1 MLKFPHI
8 LTLKGVAMKKIAI
21 VLAFGFFGFVAFGE
35 TLDSSTQAS
44 AESQANVDSQT
55 QQEAQAQANP
65 STQADLQTQSDSNA
79 QANSNGDS
87 QAVSSA
93 QAATSEQTSTQQ
105 DIELKYPNSDWE
117 VWSEIDTSEWG
128 KKEAECNAL
137 DKGAERDKCK
147 SAQVK
152 KFHKLCKS
160 RGDDKS
166 CVLKIATLASDEVKS
181 EDIDILYKTCD
192 KEYASACAFYGKVVG
207 ELGDKANEARLY
219 EKACELGSAMGCLGM
234 GKSYFEQTKDTL
246 KAKPYIDKY
255 IDKAVSLADR
265 GCKGGFEVACKQL
278 DNINKLKAEI
288 DAKAQAQSQA
298 AQEANAGKK
307 SKKSKK

>member
-1 MLKFPHI
+1 
-8 LTLKGVAMKKIAI
+8 MKKIAI

-35 TLDSSTQAS
+35 TLDTDSAKESSPDSQQ
-44 AESQANVDSQT
+44 ESQAQI
-55 QQEAQAQANP
+55 NP
-65 STQADLQTQSDSNA
+65 SEQADLQTQSNPQA
-79 QANSNGDS
+79 QANSNEQADS
-87 QAVSSA
+87 QAVSNA
-93 QAATSEQTSTQQ
+93 QVAANTQASTQQ

-117 VWSEIDTSEWG
+117 VWGEIDTSEWS
-128 KKEAECNAL
+128 KKQAECNAI

-147 SAQVK
+147 SEQAK

-160 RGDDKS
+160 KGDDKS
-166 CVLKIATLASDEVKS
+166 CVLKVAVLASEEVKS

-255 IDKAVSLADR
+255 IDKAVDLADK

-278 DNINKLKAEI
+278 ENINKLKAEI
-288 DAKAQAQSQA
+288 AAKAQAQSQ

>member
-1 MLKFPHI
+1 
-8 LTLKGVAMKKIAI
+8 MKKIAI

-35 TLDSSTQAS
+35 TLSTDSTQESS
-44 AESQANVDSQT
+44 ANSQQESQT
-55 QQEAQAQANP
+55 QVNP
-65 STQADLQTQSDSNA
+65 SEQA
-79 QANSNGDS
+79 DS
-87 QAVSSA
+87 QAQNSPQAQVDSNEQAVSNT
-93 QAATSEQTSTQQ
+93 QVDTSTQTNTQQ
-105 DIELKYPNSDWE
+105 DIGQSVELKYPNSDWE
-117 VWSEIDTSEWG
+117 VLSEIDTSEWS

-147 SAQVK
+147 STQAK

-160 RGDDKS
+160 KGDNKS
-166 CVLKIATLASDEVKS
+166 CVLKVAMLTREEVKS

-192 KEYASACAFYGKVVG
+192 KEYASACAFYGNVVG

-219 EKACELGSAMGCLGM
+219 EKACELGSAIGCLGM
-234 GKSYFEQTKDTL
+234 GKSHSEQAKDIL

-255 IDKAVSLADR
+255 IDKAVDLADK

-278 DNINKLKAEI
+278 ENINKLKTEI
-288 DAKAQAQSQA
+288 ATKIEAQNQPQDAS
-298 AQEANAGKK
+298 EDKK

>member
-1 MLKFPHI
+1 
-8 LTLKGVAMKKIAI
+8 MKKIAI

-35 TLDSSTQAS
+35 TISTDSTQES
-44 AESQANVDSQT
+44 SLESQQESQT
-55 QQEAQAQANP
+55 QVNPSEQADSKTQSAPQAQAD
-65 STQADLQTQSDSNA
+65 STNEQA
-79 QANSNGDS
+79 DS
-87 QAVSSA
+87 QAVSNT
-93 QAATSEQTSTQQ
+93 QVDTSTQANTQQ
-105 DIELKYPNSDWE
+105 DIGESIELKYPNSDWE
-117 VWSEIDTSEWG
+117 VLSEIDTSEWS

-147 SAQVK
+147 STQAK

-160 RGDDKS
+160 KGDNKS
-166 CVLKIATLASDEVKS
+166 CVLKVAMLTREEVKS

-192 KEYASACAFYGKVVG
+192 KEYASACAFYGNVVG

-219 EKACELGSAMGCLGM
+219 EKACELGSAIGCLGM
-234 GKSYFEQTKDTL
+234 GKSHSEQAKDIL

-255 IDKAVSLADR
+255 IDKAVDLADK

-278 DNINKLKAEI
+278 ENINKLKAEI
-288 DAKAQAQSQA
+288 ATKMEAQNQPQDAN
-298 AQEANAGKK
+298 EDKK

>member
-1 MLKFPHI
+1 
-8 LTLKGVAMKKIAI
+8 MKKIAI

-35 TLDSSTQAS
+35 TISTDSTQES
-44 AESQANVDSQT
+44 SPESQQESQT
-55 QQEAQAQANP
+55 QVNP
-65 STQADLQTQSDSNA
+65 SEQADSQAQSDSKA
-79 QANSNGDS
+79 QADSTNEQADS
-87 QAVSSA
+87 QAVSNTQVVPST
-93 QAATSEQTSTQQ
+93 QANTQQ
-105 DIELKYPNSDWE
+105 DIGEGIELKYPNSDWE
-117 VWSEIDTSEWG
+117 VLSEIDTSEWS

-147 SAQVK
+147 STQAK

-160 RGDDKS
+160 KGDNKS
-166 CVLKIATLASDEVKS
+166 CVLKVAMLTREEVKS

-192 KEYASACAFYGKVVG
+192 KEYASACAFYGNVVG

-219 EKACELGSAMGCLGM
+219 EKACELGSAIGCLGM
-234 GKSYFEQTKDTL
+234 GKSHSEQAKDIL

-255 IDKAVSLADR
+255 IDKAVDLADK

-278 DNINKLKAEI
+278 ENINKLKAEI
-288 DAKAQAQSQA
+288 ATKIEAQNQPQDAN
-298 AQEANAGKK
+298 EDKK

>member
-1 MLKFPHI
+1 
-8 LTLKGVAMKKIAI
+8 MKKIAI

-35 TLDSSTQAS
+35 TLSTDSAKESSPDSQQ
-44 AESQANVDSQT
+44 ESQAQVNPSEQADSQ
-55 QQEAQAQANP
+55 AQSAPQV
-65 STQADLQTQSDSNA
+65 QADSNE
-79 QANSNGDS
+79 QADS
-87 QAVSSA
+87 QAVSNTQVA
-93 QAATSEQTSTQQ
+93 TSTQANTQQ
-105 DIELKYPNSDWE
+105 DIGESIELKYPNSDWE
-117 VWSEIDTSEWG
+117 VWSEIDTSEWS
-128 KKEAECNAL
+128 KKQAKCNAL

-147 SAQVK
+147 STQVK

-160 RGDDKS
+160 KGNDKS
-166 CVLKIATLASDEVKS
+166 CVLKVAVLTSEEVKS

-207 ELGDKANEARLY
+207 ELGDKANETRLY

-255 IDKAVSLADR
+255 IDKAVDLADK

-278 DNINKLKAEI
+278 ENINKLKAEI
-288 DAKAQAQSQA
+288 ATKAQAQSQ

-307 SKKSKK
+307 TKKSKK